1 MSLYEPIAGA
11 IEALAEAERQLTQAL
26 NLYLQGKDAIQS
38 APLEVLARAYV
49 RLDQGHDAVEAARCA
64 LNKELEFL
72 SRSKIPERLEL
83 AQTPNLTVTVGNR
96 DYLVYKG
103 ARWSASMID
112 KPAAIAYL
120 KAGDE
125 NMRALVKEEVNAK
138 TLTSFAKDYVETQAR
153 ELPEDLFKVGTV
165 PYTAVRAK

>member
-1 MSLYEPIAGA
+1 MAYQKIADA
-11 IEALAEAERQLTQAL
+11 IEALAESERQLTIAL
-26 NLYLQGKDAIQS
+26 NAYNEGKQELQS
-38 APLEVLARAYV
+38 APIEVLARAFV
-49 RLDQGHDAVEAARCA
+49 RLDQGHDAIEGARKSF
-64 LNKELEFL
+64 NEELEFL

-103 ARWSASMID
+103 ERWSASMI
-112 KPAAIAYL
+112 KKAEAIEYL

-125 NMRALVKEEVNAK
+125 NMRAIVKEEVNAK
-138 TLTSFAKDYVETQAR
+138 TLASFAKNFIEETGK
-153 ELPEDLFKVGTV
+153 ELPDDLFKVGTV